1 MVETR
6 QENTGGKSPK
16 PERKKITTKTL
27 AVMKQKGE
35 KISALTAYDFLM
47 ARYLDEAGIDVIL
60 VGDSLGNVIQGNA
73 TTLTVTLDEII
84 YHAKIVRKAV
94 RKALLVVDLPF
105 MSYHVDLKESVRNC
119 GRVMKETG
127 ADAVKLEGGERI
139 SEVVKHL
146 VKVGIPVMGHLGLT
160 PQSINIFGTYVT
172 RGTDPK
178 EAKQIQKDAMTLEE
192 SGCLGIVLEKI
203 PASLAAKVT
212 GSIKIPTIGIGAGV
226 HCDGQILVTHDMLG
240 MTELFHPRFVRKYL
254 NIAELSKDAFKKY
267 IKEVKN
273 QKFPNKSESY

>member
-1 MVETR
+1 
-6 QENTGGKSPK
+6 
-16 PERKKITTKTL
+16 
-27 AVMKQKGE
+27 MKQKSE

-47 ARYLDEAGIDVIL
+47 ARYLDEAGIDVVL

-73 TTLTVTLDEII
+73 TTLTVTLDEMI
-84 YHAKIVRKAV
+84 YHAKLVKKSIKS
-94 RKALLVVDLPF
+94 ALLVVDLPF
-105 MSYHVDLKESVRNC
+105 MSYHVDLKEAVRNC

-139 SEVVKHL
+139 AETVKHL

-178 EAKQIQKDAMTLEE
+178 EAKQIQKDAKILEQA
-192 SGCLGIVLEKI
+192 GCFGIVLEKI

-212 GSIKIPTIGIGAGV
+212 KSIRIPTIGIGAGV
-226 HCDGQILVTHDMLG
+226 NCDGQILVTHDMLG
-240 MTELFHPRFVRKYL
+240 MTEMFHPRFVRKYG
-254 NIAELSKDAFKKY
+254 NIAELSKEAFRNY
-267 IKEVKN
+267 IKDVKAK
-273 QKFPNKSESY
+273 KFPNSKESY